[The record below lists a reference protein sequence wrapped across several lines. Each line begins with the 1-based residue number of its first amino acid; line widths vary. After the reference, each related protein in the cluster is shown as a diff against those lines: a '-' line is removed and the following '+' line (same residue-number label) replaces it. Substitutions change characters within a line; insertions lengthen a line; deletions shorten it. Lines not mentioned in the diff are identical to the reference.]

1 MSTAGRTAHVIPAV
15 RYRDVDAA
23 ILWLKK
29 ALGFTEHAV
38 YRNEGGVII
47 HAELLLGSGMVML
60 GSVGENREAADW
72 YKQPAE
78 IGNAVTAST
87 YLVVPD
93 CAPVYAS
100 AKAAG
105 AEILMELKA
114 MDYGG
119 GSFTVRDPEGQIWS
133 VGEYDP
139 WAAHTA

>member
-15 RYRDVDAA
+15 RYRDADAA

-38 YRNEGGVII
+38 YRNEDGVII
-47 HAELLLGSGMVML
+47 HAELVLGSGMVML
-60 GSVGENREAADW
+60 GSVGENPETADW

-78 IGNAVTAST
+78 IGNAVTASM
-87 YLVVPD
+87 YLVVQE
-93 CAPVYAS
+93 CGPVYAS

-119 GSFTVRDPEGQIWS
+119 GSFTVRDAEGQIWI
-133 VGEYDP
+133 VGE
-139 WAAHTA
+139 